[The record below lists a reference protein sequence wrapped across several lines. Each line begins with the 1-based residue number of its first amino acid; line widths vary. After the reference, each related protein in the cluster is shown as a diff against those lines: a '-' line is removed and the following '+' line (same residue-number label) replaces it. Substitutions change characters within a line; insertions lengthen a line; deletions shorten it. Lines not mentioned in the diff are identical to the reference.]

1 MSSNTLSG
9 VNIIFGDCVEG
20 MGLIPDGSVDLVT
33 ADSPYNIGMRY
44 DHYDDRRP
52 QDEFMGWTENWLR
65 QVVRILN
72 DTGSL
77 YIFAPDEWVSDVDVL
92 CRRVLGLHRRSWVV
106 WFYTFGVANQK
117 NFSRSHTHILYFT
130 KSKTDFTFND
140 DAVRVPSA
148 RSLVYADRRQN
159 PKGKLPD
166 NTWALLREDLEPYM
180 TPDKDTWLVSRV
192 CGTYKER
199 QKHSSNQVPLPIM
212 ERIVLASSNRGDLV
226 LDPFVGTGTTAVAC
240 VKHGR
245 RFTGWDIS
253 ETCVREGW
261 RRVAAA
267 APDDET

>member
-1 MSSNTLSG
+1 
-9 VNIIFGDCVEG
+9 
-20 MGLIPDGSVDLVT
+20 
-33 ADSPYNIGMRY
+33 
-44 DHYDDRRP
+44 
-52 QDEFMGWTENWLR
+52 
-65 QVVRILN
+65 
-72 DTGSL
+72 
-77 YIFAPDEWVSDVDVL
+77 VDVL